1 MQPTQ
6 SADTPTVVLFDELGA
21 ASVVAVPPQTAN
33 DLYGFLKQFTGCAQL
48 EPWTFVL
55 SCEGTTLL
63 MSLYCNEVGLY
74 ENSMNLVI
82 SQVLGVELRGF
93 GKVVLV
99 CMEEFEVDEDREGK
113 WSTVV
118 SAETLQRKIAE
129 RWESLLVYEDKSL
142 RCRVGDLM
150 HEMRNMIAKSRL
162 SYRSGSIELNKL
174 QPNHARIG
182 MSYYVELI
190 DIIFTDVEGV
200 D

>member
-1 MQPTQ
+1 M
-6 SADTPTVVLFDELGA
+6 
-21 ASVVAVPPQTAN
+21 
-33 DLYGFLKQFTGCAQL
+33 
-48 EPWTFVL
+48 
-55 SCEGTTLL
+55 
-63 MSLYCNEVGLY
+63 
-74 ENSMNLVI
+74 
-82 SQVLGVELRGF
+82 LGVELRGF

-190 DIIFTDVEGV
+190 DKIFTDVEGV